1 NSAKACFFEWIYFA
15 GAESTMSGMGIY
27 DARLRLGRSLAN
39 KIKNNPTLPKIDVIA
54 SVPDTA
60 RPAATALAEVLQI
73 PYREV
78 LLKNRY
84 VQRSFILNGQEKRK
98 QAVGLKF
105 SVVADQV
112 RDKNVLLVDDSIVR
126 GTTSRRLVE
135 LLKKHGAKSV
145 IFASTCPPVKH
156 PCFYGIDF

>member
-1 NSAKACFFEWIYFA
+1 GKKDQSLAFASESSALNFLGYKFERELLPGELIWIDENGEVFSKVVKVNSAKACFFEWIYFA

-84 VQRSFILNGQEKRK
+84 
-98 QAVGLKF
+98 
-105 SVVADQV
+105 
-112 RDKNVLLVDDSIVR
+112 
-126 GTTSRRLVE
+126 
-135 LLKKHGAKSV
+135 
-145 IFASTCPPVKH
+145 
-156 PCFYGIDF
+156 